1 MEKKDETK
9 EKIIEQAINQA
20 EANVLLDELPLE
32 KKYVENFK
40 KEKIK
45 IFTLQRRKNGKI

>member
-9 EKIIEQAINQA
+9 ERLIEQAINQA

-32 KKYVENFK
+32 KKYIENFK
-40 KEKIK
+40 KEKIL
-45 IFTLQRRKNGKI
+45 TLQRRKNGKN